1 MPLIDLKT
9 NLKSLGYGNDRPDGG
24 SSNQPYVVTPIPD
37 EEALRTLAPDFL
49 LRNGYLSA
57 INSLDD
63 ADRIGKWFIDLKSPS
78 GLLFTAKQQLLERQN
93 PDIDDGINRF
103 YNPLGTIL
111 QVGFLATGLH
121 LNKQGVN
128 PYEESYYL
136 GGKTGYYPF
145 TITQKSPDVLDEHF
159 LNRLAASY
167 LIKKTNQTSVPN
179 FFYVNKNEPN
189 ILLSYPGGPGSN
201 LGIGNTNI
209 RIQNETGPVTD
220 ILFSQKFQPSY
231 ASELIYSKGYL
242 TPNKK
247 RPHVNYTYNPSIT
260 SGSSILALN
269 AFKPFFD
276 ESFEGETKVDLF
288 TFNISNILNRSEYVS
303 DPNLYTSSLNP
314 NIGAPKNDNGL
325 AYRVDSRITEKRP
338 FINWIYSPSASNGV
352 SSTTFLDTNW
362 IDGEAKLAASDTLFP
377 IGFSLNK
384 SEDNISN
391 DGLNRKISYP
401 SGRNAFIFDT
411 SSADVKTYLTPFTKR
426 PYINYVYSLIDDS
439 QASGTSRTIRN
450 IIENEEIKSEVWGNI
465 LSINSTINNTI
476 VGTNEYLDKSENVG
490 VFGRFEYSDDR
501 SAGAY
506 TYLVPLSVSGSSI
519 PAIYKYGASTQYIG
533 RNGELLN
540 DNELLKLREGF
551 QDENIVKD
559 IEAKPINSDNN
570 VYTFS
575 YSQTLNNTSSAIL
588 KSTTLVGVQDFR
600 KTLVDGSNGDITS
613 LPNTDYK
620 NFNRE
625 KTYQTSTTNYRGNY
639 IADKGYQLDP
649 NTAISEELKNATTD
663 NDLIDFYFSTYNA
676 ANTSSI
682 VIFKAY
688 LEDWSDSYKGE
699 WNGVKYM
706 GRAEQLYKYNGF
718 SRSGNIT
725 FNVPVLSKGDLD
737 IAYTR
742 LNQLINTVAPFY
754 STGNSSGVTGLM
766 TGIVTRITMGDYW
779 KSMPVLVNSINYTP
793 ISDMGW
799 DIGRDKNGGRIQYSQ
814 LPKGIKVSL
823 DFNIIHDYT
832 PQYGS
837 NFIVN

>member
-63 ADRIGKWFIDLKSPS
+63 AERIGKWFIDLKSPS
-78 GLLFTAKQQLLERQN
+78 GLLFTTKQQLLERQN
-93 PDIDDGINRF
+93 PDIDDGLNRF
-103 YNPLGTIL
+103 YNPLGTVL

-145 TITQKSPDVLDEHF
+145 TNAQKSPDVLDEHF

-167 LIKKTNQTSVPN
+167 LIKKANETSIPN

-189 ILLSYPGGPGSN
+189 ILLSYSGGPGST

-220 ILFSQKFQPSY
+220 ISFNQKFQPSY

-247 RPHVNYTYNPSIT
+247 RPHVNYTYSPS
-260 SGSSILALN
+260 SSLGSSNLALS
-269 AFKPFFD
+269 AFKPFFN
-276 ESFEGETKVDLF
+276 ESFEGETKVDFF

-303 DPNLYTSSLNP
+303 DPNLFTSSLNP
-314 NIGAPKNDNGL
+314 NVNAPKNNNGL
-325 AYRVDSRITEKRP
+325 AYKVDSKITENRP
-338 FINWIYSPSASNGV
+338 FINWVYNPSSSNGV
-352 SSTTFLDTNW
+352 SSVTFLDTNF
-362 IDGEAKLAASDTLFP
+362 GTAGFESTASNALFP
-377 IGFSLNK
+377 TGFSLNK
-384 SEDNISN
+384 SENNIANNENINKIEDVGINNRFRYSEEDPYRYPIGQNVASVYKFNLSSEYLFYSNIYNYLSENDFNIIRNEFNGAREGDNIWPE
-391 DGLNRKISYP
+391 GYP
-401 SGRNAFIFDT
+401 SSF
-411 SSADVKTYLTPFTKR
+411 
-426 PYINYVYSLIDDS
+426 S
-439 QASGTSRTIRN
+439 QIP
-450 IIENEEIKSEVWGNI
+450 
-465 LSINSTINNTI
+465 ST
-476 VGTNEYLDKSENVG
+476 DK
-490 VFGRFEYSDDR
+490 
-501 SAGAY
+501 
-506 TYLVPLSVSGSSI
+506 
-519 PAIYKYGASTQYIG
+519 
-533 RNGELLN
+533 
-540 DNELLKLREGF
+540 
-551 QDENIVKD
+551 
-559 IEAKPINSDNN
+559 DNN

-575 YSQTLNNTSSAIL
+575 YKQSINATSSALL
-588 KSTTLVGVQDFR
+588 KSTTLVGIQDFR
-600 KTLVDGSNGDITS
+600 KILSTGSNGEEIKS
-613 LPNTDYK
+613 LPSTDYK

-625 KTYQTSTTNYRGNY
+625 KTYKTSTTNYRGNY

-649 NTAISEELKNATTD
+649 NATISSELSNSTTD

-718 SRSGNIT
+718 SRNGSLS
-725 FNVPVLSKGDLD
+725 FNLPVLSKGDLAT
-737 IAYTR
+737 AYTR
-742 LNQLINTVAPFY
+742 LNQLVNTVAPYY
-754 STGNSSGVTGLM
+754 STGTSSGVTGLM
-766 TGIVTRITMGDYW
+766 TGIITKITMGDYW
-779 KSMPVLVNSINYTP
+779 RNMPVLVNSVNYTP
-793 ISDMGW
+793 ITDMGW
-799 DIGRDKNGGRIQYSQ
+799 DIGRSIDGTKIANSQ

-823 DFNIIHDYT
+823 DFNIIHNYT